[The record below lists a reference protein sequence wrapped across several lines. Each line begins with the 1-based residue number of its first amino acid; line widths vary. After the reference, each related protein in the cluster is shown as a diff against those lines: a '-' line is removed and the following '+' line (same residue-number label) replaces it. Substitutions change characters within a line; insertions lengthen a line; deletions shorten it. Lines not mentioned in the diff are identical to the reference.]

1 MARRARPR
9 SVRFD
14 DLGLRRAL
22 GDRVL
27 PLLVAAMAFLA
38 ALALAGAIGTAALAR
53 HWQQGAA
60 AALTVQVPQPD
71 GPADGLA
78 DRLEK
83 VVQILLA
90 TPGVASARPLA
101 PAELEELLR
110 PWLGA
115 GVARLSLPLPA
126 VIEVHLL
133 GAGPDLT
140 TLDARLQ
147 QAVPGTLTE
156 SHGQWVERLTALA
169 RSVQACAWLALAL
182 VAAVAAAVIAIGTRA
197 GLAARRDA
205 IEIVHGLGATDRY
218 IAVRFARRVTVLAAS
233 GGILGALAALPVL
246 LALARLTA
254 PFVQGVAPLPELQA
268 LPPWAGWI
276 AALPRALWI
285 SLPALPAAAAVIG
298 YLTAQ
303 GTVRHWLRQLP

>member
-1 MARRARPR
+1 
-9 SVRFD
+9 
-14 DLGLRRAL
+14 LGLRRAL

-38 ALALAGAIGTAALAR
+38 ALALAGAIGAAALAR
-53 HWQQGAA
+53 HWHQGAA

-71 GPADGLA
+71 AQAVGNV
-78 DRLEK
+78 DRLET
-83 VVQILLA
+83 VVQLLLA

-101 PAELEELLR
+101 PAELEQLLR

-115 GVARLSLPLPA
+115 GLSRLSLPLPA
-126 VIEVHLL
+126 VIEVHLA
-133 GAGPDLT
+133 GSGPDLAA
-140 TLDARLQ
+140 LDARLQ
-147 QAVPGTLTE
+147 QAAPGTLTE
-156 SHGQWVERLTALA
+156 SHGQWVQRLAVLA

-218 IAVRFARRVTVLAAS
+218 IAVRFARRATMLAAA
-233 GGILGALAALPVL
+233 GGILGAFAALPVL

-254 PFVQGVAPLPELQA
+254 PFVQGVAPLPGTPALPAWAAWIGA
-268 LPPWAGWI
+268 LPPELWA
-276 AALPRALWI
+276 

-298 YLTAQ
+298 YLTAA